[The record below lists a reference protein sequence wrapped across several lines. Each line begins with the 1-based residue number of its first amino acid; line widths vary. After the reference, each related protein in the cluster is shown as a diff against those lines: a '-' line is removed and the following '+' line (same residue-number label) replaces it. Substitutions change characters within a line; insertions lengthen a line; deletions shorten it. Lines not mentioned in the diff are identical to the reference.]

1 MFDPQ
6 SLVAP
11 YNSFAMTFRE
21 FVPHVT
27 KVLESLGL
35 TLQARTNFI
44 KYVSGFITHIY
55 VFIVFI
61 ELSSSSRFPHLAAIH
76 YVRIPWSVSIATTS
90 RPLPPIRTLRI
101 GSCLRHGSRE
111 RLISP

>member
-11 YNSFAMTFRE
+11 YNSFSMTFRE
-21 FVPHVT
+21 FVPHIT

-44 KYVSGFITHIY
+44 KCVSVFITGLIP
-55 VFIVFI
+55 F
-61 ELSSSSRFPHLAAIH
+61 LCAA
-76 YVRIPWSVSIATTS
+76 
-90 RPLPPIRTLRI
+90 
-101 GSCLRHGSRE
+101 C
-111 RLISP
+111 